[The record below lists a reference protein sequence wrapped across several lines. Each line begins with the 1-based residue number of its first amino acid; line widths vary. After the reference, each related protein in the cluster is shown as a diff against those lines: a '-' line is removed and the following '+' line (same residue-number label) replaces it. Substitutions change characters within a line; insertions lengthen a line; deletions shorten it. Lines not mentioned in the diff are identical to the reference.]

1 MAAQGLAHLHS
12 KNVIH
17 RDIKSDNILCKM
29 TGEIKIT
36 DLGCSVLLH
45 KGKAFRD
52 TKVGSVNWFAP
63 EIISGVA
70 YSKEVDI
77 WSFGAFAHEL
87 AWGEPPFR
95 HVPDGQSVYD
105 AILTMDVPRIPEKW
119 SDTFDDFVHQCMTRD
134 RLERP
139 TIEQVLQHEFF
150 QGMDVEACKRQWIE
164 D

>member
-45 KGKAFRD
+45 KEKAFRD

-63 EIISGVA
+63 EIINGVA

-95 HVPDGQSVYD
+95 HVPNGQSVYD

-119 SDTFDDFVHQCMTRD
+119 SDTFDDFVHQCMNRD

-150 QGMDVEACKRQWIE
+150 
-164 D
+164 